1 MAESA
6 NTHEFKFRGSAT
18 GSTIS
23 TPHDMGEF
31 DSEGPPANKRKNV
44 FSQAILSKI
53 NDRYGE
59 TKYRAA
65 GRRGAATDTENLGH
79 MNTETYGKIPD
90 ARSAG
95 PAKALTVPTAAQSD
109 LSLMNLTSTF
119 GLLDAKEL
127 HEQVY
132 DTISSVEEC
141 DLTELSYAVL
151 GCKYSRNR
159 HVEFLVACFA
169 VDGELKID
177 IKRLYG
183 DGLLISEF
191 YEEIKSKLA
200 ERDVVHA
207 DEEDSEIEFEYSEDE
222 SGDDGDEKENLHLG
236 YLQLSYDPEIVG
248 AWMKKIEERH
258 DEDQLHIGG
267 LMAHNASNEQNLNII
282 VNKGGTKLRELI
294 TNKLENSNIAALVRF
309 TAVLAKHVTRH
320 PACKKQGYDKE
331 HFLLSILDAMKYWC
345 PGKDGSSKNRQQS
358 TKFEIL
364 ESRETMKNLVQTIHN
379 LGETMKI
386 IPKATLVKVARDRLE
401 KKKNNKDSPKDTI
414 MRFLEKQEQ
423 TKAVMY
429 FRDILAQISE

>member
-6 NTHEFKFRGSAT
+6 NT
-18 GSTIS
+18 
-23 TPHDMGEF
+23 
-31 DSEGPPANKRKNV
+31 RKKIIP
-44 FSQAILSKI
+44 QAILSKI
-53 NDRYGE
+53 NDRYGK

-65 GRRGAATDTENLGH
+65 GVRGAAMDPENLGH
-79 MNTETYGKIPD
+79 VNTDTYGKIPD
-90 ARSAG
+90 AGSAG
-95 PAKALTVPTAAQSD
+95 PAKNLTVPTAAQSD

-132 DTISSVEEC
+132 DAISSVEEC

-151 GCKYSRNR
+151 GCKYDKNR
-159 HVEFLVACFA
+159 QVEFLVACFA

-177 IKRLYG
+177 MKRMYG
-183 DGLLISEF
+183 DGLLMSRF
-191 YEEIKSKLA
+191 YEEIKSKLE

-207 DEEDSEIEFEYSEDE
+207 TEEDSEIEFEYSASDEE
-222 SGDDGDEKENLHLG
+222 SGEDGDDYEHLQLG
-236 YLQLSYDPEIVG
+236 YLHIEYDPEIVG

-320 PACKKQGYDKE
+320 PESKKQGYDKE
-331 HFLLSILDAMKYWC
+331 HFLLSVFDAMKYWC
-345 PGKDGSSKNRQQS
+345 PGKEGPSKNRQQS

-364 ESRETMKNLVQTIHN
+364 ESRETLMNLVQTIYN
-379 LGETMKI
+379 LGQTMKI
-386 IPKATLVKVARDRLE
+386 IPTETLVKVARDRLE